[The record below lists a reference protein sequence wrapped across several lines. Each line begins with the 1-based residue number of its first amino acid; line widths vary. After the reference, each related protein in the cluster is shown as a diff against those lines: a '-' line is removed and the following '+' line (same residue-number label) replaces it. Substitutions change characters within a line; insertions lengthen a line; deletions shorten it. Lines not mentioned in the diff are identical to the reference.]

1 MTRLNWDRENRQARL
16 WRYLRRNPPPEE
28 WLSPSH
34 PDDVEMWAREQVRKV
49 AKRTA
54 ASRGSPLSR
63 DVSVLLSAVDAA
75 LEREDVA
82 GAKEAAMKAADIV
95 RACTLAGIDRVT
107 SQSVTYAVC
116 MVLKMSESPS
126 TD

>member
-1 MTRLNWDRENRQARL
+1 
-16 WRYLRRNPPPEE
+16 
-28 WLSPSH
+28 
-34 PDDVEMWAREQVRKV
+34 VELWAREQVRKV

-63 DVSVLLSAVDAA
+63 EVSVLLSAVDAA

-82 GAKEAAMKAADIV
+82 GAKEAAMKAADMV
-95 RACTLAGIDRVT
+95 MASTLAGIDRVT
-107 SQSVTYAVC
+107 SRSVTYAVC
-116 MVLKMSESPS
+116 MVLQMAESPT

>member
-1 MTRLNWDRENRQARL
+1 
-16 WRYLRRNPPPEE
+16 
-28 WLSPSH
+28 
-34 PDDVEMWAREQVRKV
+34 MWAREQVRKV